1 MESLVNV
8 LPSKPQPL
16 VIRLGVSTLVMA
28 ASAFIQFVI
37 SAISAYAEFAAYFL
51 LLPGIFA
58 AGFLFDRGTGFYS
71 TIVGAALSIYL
82 GPMLERPQHLV
93 PLLLFVAIGFAFALV
108 SEGMR
113 KTLDQLAAS
122 ERIKDL
128 LLRELH
134 HRTKSNMTIM
144 AALIRAQARSTANDE
159 ARDALIAA
167 ARRVGVMGTL
177 QDFLRPSGSD
187 NKIRLSDYLHEY
199 ALQMEELRAD
209 TDINIALNSDNID
222 VSERVALP
230 LGIIINELVTNC
242 FKHAFPDGRKGKI
255 DIRIRSDGELVLEVV
270 DDGVGCPEDR
280 RGGTGSRLIDLMVKQ
295 LNGFIK
301 REPGNPGCRV
311 QVSIPLHY

>member
-1 MESLVNV
+1 
-8 LPSKPQPL
+8 
-16 VIRLGVSTLVMA
+16 
-28 ASAFIQFVI
+28 
-37 SAISAYAEFAAYFL
+37 
-51 LLPGIFA
+51 
-58 AGFLFDRGTGFYS
+58 
-71 TIVGAALSIYL
+71 
-82 GPMLERPQHLV
+82 
-93 PLLLFVAIGFAFALV
+93 
-108 SEGMR
+108 
-113 KTLDQLAAS
+113 
-122 ERIKDL
+122 
-128 LLRELH
+128 
-134 HRTKSNMTIM
+134 MTIM
-144 AALIRAQARSTANDE
+144 AALIRAHARSTANDE

>member
-1 MESLVNV
+1 
-8 LPSKPQPL
+8 
-16 VIRLGVSTLVMA
+16 MA
-28 ASAFIQFVI
+28 ASAFLQFV
-37 SAISAYAEFAAYFL
+37 ISAYAEFGAYFM

-82 GPMLERPQHLV
+82 GPMLERPQPLV
-93 PLLLFVAIGFAFALV
+93 PLLLFVVIGFAFALI
-108 SEGMR
+108 SEAMR
-113 KTLDQLAAS
+113 KTMDRLAAS

-134 HRTKSNMTIM
+134 HRTKNNMAIM

-159 ARDALIAA
+159 ARDSLIAA

-209 TDINIALNSDNID
+209 TDINIALNADNID

-255 DIRIRSDGELVLEVV
+255 DIRIKSDGELVLEVA

-295 LNGFIK
+295 LSGFIK
-301 REPGNPGCRV
+301 RERGNPGCRV
-311 QVSIPLHY
+311 QVSIPLHP